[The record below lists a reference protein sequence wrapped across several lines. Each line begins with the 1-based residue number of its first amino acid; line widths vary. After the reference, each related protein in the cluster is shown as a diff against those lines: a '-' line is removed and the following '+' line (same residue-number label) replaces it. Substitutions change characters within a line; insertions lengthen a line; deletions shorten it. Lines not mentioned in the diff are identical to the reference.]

1 MPATHLVAASVTLLV
16 ILAVAVREDLSSH
29 RLPNGLTLGAL
40 ALGIALQAYGGGLD
54 GFGLSVVGAAAGLAS
69 LLPFYLM
76 KGMGA
81 GDVKLMMA
89 AGAFLG
95 PVDAFVAV
103 LLSLVAGAVIAVL
116 IVVWRIASSTS
127 VPALSGNGAAGASKM
142 ESAFT
147 RAAAEKFPYAAAI
160 AAGVVATMWFRGLL
174 QPLAGAWT

>member
-1 MPATHLVAASVTLLV
+1 MPTTHMVAASVTLLV

-29 RLPNGLTLGAL
+29 RIPNGLTLGAL
-40 ALGIALQAYGGGLD
+40 ALGIALQAYGGGLH
-54 GFGLSVVGAAAGLAS
+54 GFGLSVAGAAAGFAS

-103 LLSLVAGAVIAVL
+103 LLSLIAGAVLAVV
-116 IVVWRIASSTS
+116 IVVWRVANSTG
-127 VPALSGNGAAGASKM
+127 VPALSGNGAGGDSKLQ
-142 ESAFT
+142 SAFS
-147 RAAAEKFPYAAAI
+147 RASTEKFPYAAAI

-174 QPLAGAWT
+174 QPLAGALT

>member
-1 MPATHLVAASVTLLV
+1 MPATHMVAASVTLLV

-29 RLPNGLTLGAL
+29 RIPNGLTLGAL
-40 ALGIALQAYGGGLD
+40 ALGIVLQAYGGGLD
-54 GFGLSVVGAAAGLAS
+54 AFRLSIAGAAAGLAM

-95 PVDAFVAV
+95 PVDASVAV
-103 LLSLVAGAVIAVL
+103 LLSLVAGAVLAVV
-116 IVVWRIASSTS
+116 IVVWRVASATG
-127 VPALSGNGAAGASKM
+127 VPALSGNGAAGDSKLQ
-142 ESAFT
+142 SAFT

-160 AAGVVATMWFRGLL
+160 AAGVVATMWLRGFL
-174 QPLAGAWT
+174 QPLAGAFT